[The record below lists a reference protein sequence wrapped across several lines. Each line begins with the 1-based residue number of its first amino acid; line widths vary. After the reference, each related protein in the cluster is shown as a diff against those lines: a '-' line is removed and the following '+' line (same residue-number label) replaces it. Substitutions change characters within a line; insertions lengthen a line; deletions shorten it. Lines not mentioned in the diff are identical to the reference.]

1 MTPAPLLGCARGCFR
16 RASIGVSS
24 RALEA
29 PRQKINAMCCILEAR
44 SCGHKVNKA
53 SDAVGSIGE
62 VHM

>member
-29 PRQKINAMCCILEAR
+29 PRQKINAMCFTLEAR
-44 SCGHKVNKA
+44 SCGHKVSKA
-53 SDAVGSIGE
+53 SDAVGIIGE
-62 VHM
+62 VPM